1 MTTTAT
7 VKLWGTPVG
16 VFHLNENKGC
26 VSFEY
31 EKDFLS
37 HGVNV
42 APIMMPLSSRVYE
55 FPELARSSFKG
66 VPGLMADS
74 LPDNFGNAVIN
85 QWLASEGR
93 SPSSFNVVER
103 LCYTGKRGMGA
114 LEYEPA
120 INKRTDIDEQI
131 SLQKM
136 SDFAS
141 AILEEKMDV
150 ILSAEND
157 VTYAQLLQLGTSA
170 GGARAKAV
178 IAYNEKSG
186 EIRSGQVAL
195 DKSFEYWLIKF
206 DGVSKNGD
214 HNLQDTPEY
223 TLIEYAYYKMALQ
236 AGLVMNECRI
246 LSEGGRNHFMTKRF
260 DRVNGDKLHM
270 QSLGAMMHID
280 YNEPGLCSY
289 EMAAL
294 TARRLGLPGS
304 DIEQLYRRMVF
315 NVLAVNQDD
324 HVKNISFL
332 MNREGLWSL
341 SPAYDVTF
349 SSDPENRWLKAHQ
362 MTINGKMSNIL
373 PEDLIACGKKM
384 DMKAS
389 KCKKIIN
396 DVATAVEQWQDIA
409 SSVGIRERTISLI
422 QDELESSAFNA
433 QHKAR

>member
-16 VFHLNENKGC
+16 VFHLNENTGC

-31 EKDFLS
+31 MKDFLS
-37 HGVNV
+37 HGINV

-55 FPELARSSFKG
+55 FPELAKSSFRG

-85 QWLASEGR
+85 QWLASQGR
-93 SPSSFNVVER
+93 TSDSFNVVER

-114 LEYEPA
+114 LEYEPV
-120 INKRTDIDEQI
+120 INKNTDIDEQI
-131 SLQKM
+131 SLQRI

-141 AILEEKMDV
+141 AILEEKTDV
-150 ILSAEND
+150 VLSAEND
-157 VTYAQLLQLGTSA
+157 VNYAQLLQLGTSA

-178 IAYNEKSG
+178 VAYNEKSG
-186 EIRSGQVAL
+186 ELRSGQVDL
-195 DKSFEYWLIKF
+195 DKNFDYWLVKF

-214 HNLQDTPEY
+214 HNSQDVPEY
-223 TLIEYAYYKMALQ
+223 TLIEYAYYKMSLQ
-236 AGLVMNECRI
+236 AGLTMNECGI
-246 LSEGGRNHFMTKRF
+246 ISEGGRNHFITKRF

-270 QSLGAMMHID
+270 QSLGALLHID

-294 TARRLGLPGS
+294 TARKLGLPSS

-332 MNREGLWSL
+332 MNREGVWSL

-349 SSDPENRWLKAHQ
+349 ASNPQNRWLKAHQ
-362 MTINGKMSNIL
+362 MTINGKMSHISI
-373 PEDLIACGKKM
+373 EDLITCGEKM
-384 DMKAS
+384 DMKAP

-396 DVATAVEQWQDIA
+396 NVATVVKQWQDIA
-409 SSVGIRERTISLI
+409 SSVGIREQTINLI
-422 QDELESSAFNA
+422 QNEINKN
-433 QHKAR
+433 QYNV

>member
-16 VFHLNENKGC
+16 VFHLNENNGC

-37 HGVNV
+37 HGVNI

-93 SPSSFNVVER
+93 PPSSFNVVER

>member
-37 HGVNV
+37 HGINV
-42 APIMMPLSSRVYE
+42 APIMMPLSNRVYE
-55 FPELARSSFKG
+55 FPELAKSSFKG

-120 INKRTDIDEQI
+120 INKHTDINEPI
-131 SLQKM
+131 SLQRM

-141 AILEEKMDV
+141 AILEEKVDV
-150 ILSAEND
+150 VLSAESD

-186 EIRSGQVAL
+186 EIRSGQVDL
-195 DKSFEYWLIKF
+195 GKNFDYWLVKF
-206 DGVSKNGD
+206 DGVLKNGD
-214 HNLQDTPEY
+214 HNLQDVPEY
-223 TLIEYAYYKMALQ
+223 TLIEYAYYEMALQ
-236 AGLVMNECRI
+236 AGLTMNECRL
-246 LSEGGRNHFMTKRF
+246 LSEGERNHFMTKRF

-270 QSLGAMMHID
+270 QSLGAMLHID

-294 TARRLGLPGS
+294 TARRLGLPSS

-332 MNREGLWSL
+332 MNKEGIWSL

-349 SSDPENRWLKAHQ
+349 SIDPENQWLKAHQ
-362 MTINGKMSNIL
+362 MTINGKMSHIS

-384 DMKAS
+384 DLKS
-389 KCKKIIN
+389 PKCKKIIN
-396 DVATAVEQWQDIA
+396 DVTTAVKQWKDIA
-409 SSVGIRERTISLI
+409 SSVGIREQTISLI
-422 QDELESSAFNA
+422 QNELKNNLYNA
-433 QHKAR
+433 

>member
-223 TLIEYAYYKMALQ
+223 TLIEYAYYKMAQQ

-260 DRVNGDKLHM
+260 DRVNGDKMHM

>member
-16 VFHLNENKGC
+16 VFHLNEKTGS

-37 HGVNV
+37 LGINV

-55 FPELARSSFKG
+55 FPELVKSSFRG

-85 QWLASEGR
+85 QWLASQGR
-93 SPSSFNVVER
+93 APDSFNVVER

-114 LEYEPA
+114 LEYEPVM
-120 INKRTDIDEQI
+120 NKNTELDEQI
-131 SLQKM
+131 SLQRI

-141 AILEEKMDV
+141 AILEKKMDV
-150 ILSAEND
+150 VLSAEND
-157 VTYAQLLQLGTSA
+157 VNYAQLLQLGTSA

-178 IAYNEKSG
+178 VAYNEKTG
-186 EIRSGQVAL
+186 DIRSGQVDL
-195 DKSFEYWLIKF
+195 DKNFDYWLVKF

-214 HNLQDTPEY
+214 HNSQDVPEY

-236 AGLVMNECRI
+236 AGLTMNECRI
-246 LSEGGRNHFMTKRF
+246 ISEGGRNHFITKRF

-270 QSLGAMMHID
+270 QSLGAILHID

-294 TARRLGLPGS
+294 TARKLGLPSS

-332 MNREGLWSL
+332 MNREGVWSL

-349 SSDPENRWLKAHQ
+349 ASNPQNRWLKAHQ
-362 MTINGKMSNIL
+362 MTINGKMSNISI
-373 PEDLIACGKKM
+373 EDLITCGEKM
-384 DMKAS
+384 DIKS
-389 KCKKIIN
+389 PKCKKIISN
-396 DVATAVEQWQDIA
+396 VAIGVKQWKDIA
-409 SSVGIRERTISLI
+409 SSVGIREKTIHFI
-422 QDELESSAFNA
+422 QNELNKNHYNA
-433 QHKAR
+433 

>member
-1 MTTTAT
+1 M
-7 VKLWGTPVG
+7 
-16 VFHLNENKGC
+16 
-26 VSFEY
+26 
-31 EKDFLS
+31 KDFLS
-37 HGVNV
+37 HGINV

-55 FPELARSSFKG
+55 FPELVKSSFRG

-85 QWLASEGR
+85 QWLASQGR
-93 SPSSFNVVER
+93 TSDSFNVVER

-114 LEYEPA
+114 LEYEPVM
-120 INKRTDIDEQI
+120 NKNTELDERI
-131 SLQKM
+131 SLQRI

-141 AILEEKMDV
+141 AILEEKMDAV
-150 ILSAEND
+150 LSAESD
-157 VTYAQLLQLGTSA
+157 VTYTQLLQLGTSA

-178 IAYNEKSG
+178 VAYNEKSG
-186 EIRSGQVAL
+186 EIRSGQVDL
-195 DKSFEYWLIKF
+195 DKDYDYWIVKF

-214 HNLQDTPEY
+214 HNLQDVPEY

-236 AGLVMNECRI
+236 AGITMNECRI
-246 LSEGGRNHFMTKRF
+246 ISEGERNHFMTKRF

-270 QSLGAMMHID
+270 QSLGAILHID

-294 TARRLGLPGS
+294 TARQLGLPSS

-332 MNREGLWSL
+332 MNREGVWSL

-349 SSDPENRWLKAHQ
+349 SSNPQNKWLKAHQ
-362 MTINGKMSNIL
+362 MTINGKMSHISL
-373 PEDLIACGKKM
+373 EDLIACGEKM
-384 DMKAS
+384 DMKAP
-389 KCKKIIN
+389 KCKKIIHN
-396 DVATAVEQWQDIA
+396 VATVVKQWQDIA
-409 SSVGIRERTISLI
+409 SAAGIREQTINLI
-422 QDELESSAFNA
+422 QNEINKN
-433 QHKAR
+433 HYNV

>member
-16 VFHLNENKGC
+16 VFHLNENTGS

-37 HGVNV
+37 HGIHV

-55 FPELARSSFKG
+55 FPELAKSSFRG

-85 QWLASEGR
+85 QWLASQGR
-93 SPSSFNVVER
+93 TADSFNVVER

-114 LEYEPA
+114 LEYEPM
-120 INKRTDIDEQI
+120 INKNTDIDEQI
-131 SLQKM
+131 SLQRI

-150 ILSAEND
+150 VLSAEND
-157 VTYAQLLQLGTSA
+157 VNYAQLLQLGTSA

-178 IAYNEKSG
+178 VAYNEKTG
-186 EIRSGQVAL
+186 DIRSGQVDL
-195 DKSFEYWLIKF
+195 DKNFDYWLVKF

-214 HNLQDTPEY
+214 HNSQDVPEY
-223 TLIEYAYYKMALQ
+223 TLIEYAYYKMSLQ
-236 AGLVMNECRI
+236 AGLTMNECRI
-246 LSEGGRNHFMTKRF
+246 ISEGGRNHFITKRF

-270 QSLGAMMHID
+270 QSLGAILHID

-294 TARRLGLPGS
+294 TARKLGLPSS

-332 MNREGLWSL
+332 MNREGVWSL

-349 SSDPENRWLKAHQ
+349 ASNPQNRWLKAHQ
-362 MTINGKMSNIL
+362 MTINGKMSHISI
-373 PEDLIACGKKM
+373 EDLITCGEKM
-384 DMKAS
+384 DIKS
-389 KCKKIIN
+389 PKCKKIIN
-396 DVATAVEQWQDIA
+396 NVAIGVKQWKDIA
-409 SSVGIRERTISLI
+409 SSVGIREQTINLI
-422 QDELESSAFNA
+422 QNELNKNHYNA
-433 QHKAR
+433 